1 MRRACCSRLTAAE
14 SARCKARLAHLGS
27 GPDPVKAVGVKTG
40 FFSEGYVLDPGSEAE
55 AMLGRTHAQVFGRQ
69 LESFTTPGYLDG
81 RVFALY
87 ADTPALVHGPVSES
101 IHGFDERVSVE
112 SIRRITKS
120 IALFIAGWC
129 GIDERPVNTAQG

>member
-27 GPDPVKAVGVKTG
+27 GPDPIKAVGVKTG

-81 RVFALY
+81 RVFAL
-87 ADTPALVHGPVSES
+87 LVYGPVSES

-120 IALFIAGWC
+120 IALFITGWC
-129 GIDERPVNTAQG
+129 GIDEPPVNPAQG